1 MYTLAAADAEKAHS
15 WIKKLQEKREQW
27 IHREA
32 AQGQSDLDRQA
43 KRKVLQPLHKRPGVL
58 LPSEGLIC
66 HIGECNVGFWKMT
79 ESEVQSSEQAS
90 TVRKIVSQHMKL
102 KIW

>member
-32 AQGQSDLDRQA
+32 AAQGQTDLERQT
-43 KRKVLQPLHKRPGVL
+43 RRRILQPLHERPGVL
-58 LPSEGLIC
+58 LPAD
-66 HIGECNVGFWKMT
+66 GEVVGQQLWC
-79 ESEVQSSEQAS
+79 
-90 TVRKIVSQHMKL
+90 
-102 KIW
+102 